1 MPPKRR
7 NGAAAAAQAPRASR
21 RTVGRAPSAESE
33 SAESDDEEGVRLGDA
48 NMRSAN
54 IVAMYTRVVAASTG
68 VQVARYRPADLRR
81 VVRVHNGEARRVG
94 DDPLGQVIVRG
105 VNRVLSPKGTR
116 TVVVGSG
123 EVDIDA
129 WTSVEAMC
137 HTPVRLAPKDASV
150 FLAYDVRDRGE
161 VVGLE
166 FGGDAQPLRLVHVN
180 RHDGDLEWCDRERE
194 DDAALVVVLLDG
206 RRHDAGNANAIAA
219 HDHRDRAAFFVQH
232 GGLHGFAVFGA
243 ELEDMTHFDTALE
256 FQRAAPVGAGL
267 AGHHVAQVGDDRF
280 RQIAAPVHAKQVR
293 AGLVRAADEICHSG
307 SGEHVDRNPS
317 S

>member
-7 NGAAAAAQAPRASR
+7 NGAAGAAQAPVRASR

-33 SAESDDEEGVRLGDA
+33 SSESDDEEGVLLGDA

-54 IVAMYTRVVAASTG
+54 IMAMYTRVVAASTG

-116 TVVVGSG
+116 TVVVGGG

-161 VVGLE
+161 VVGFLSTCRVYR
-166 FGGDAQPLRLVHVN
+166 GGDADVAEALSMKYFADAKFDGYMLVDVV
-180 RHDGDLEWCDRERE
+180 
-194 DDAALVVVLLDG
+194 AANKRGVG
-206 RRHDAGNANAIAA
+206 
-219 HDHRDRAAFFVQH
+219 RAASW
-232 GGLHGFAVFGA
+232 
-243 ELEDMTHFDTALE
+243 
-256 FQRAAPVGAGL
+256 R
-267 AGHHVAQVGDDRF
+267 R
-280 RQIAAPVHAKQVR
+280 R
-293 AGLVRAADEICHSG
+293 
-307 SGEHVDRNPS
+307 
-317 S
+317 